1 MRTRHAAISAALFL
15 ATTAIAVP
23 AIAQQTPSPAA
34 ASVSD
39 PKPLQFGSWGVDLNA
54 RDMSVKPGD
63 DFDTY
68 ANGGWKAKTQIPA
81 DQGSAGVGYDVYNLT
96 QDQLRALVSKAPAD
110 SQIGALYQS
119 FMDEARVEQLDAKP
133 LMADLA
139 KIDAI
144 TSHDEMTRFM
154 GSTQGRF
161 GISMVGGQPYADPDT
176 PTTNS
181 LWFGSGGLG
190 LPDRDYYLT
199 DSFKPQRDAY
209 RAYMARTLKT
219 VGVANSEAAADKLMA
234 LETAIAKAT
243 WPVADRRDFSKI
255 NNPMSM
261 AELNA
266 YAPGVNWQ
274 AWFDGA
280 GIPPQKRIIVNEN
293 TTIRDLAKLYAA
305 TPLDT
310 LKLWEKF
317 HVTHQASPYLSKRFV
332 DSRFNFTKT
341 LSGVTEIRPRWKRGL
356 TLVDGSLGELVGQT
370 YVEKYFPATSKAKME
385 DLVSNLKLAMAD
397 RIKNNSWM
405 ETATKG
411 AALEKLSRM
420 DVMVGYPDKWRDF
433 SKLSIK
439 ADDLYGNVQ
448 RSGVFEYQYA
458 LSDLG
463 QTVDR
468 KKWGMT
474 PQTVNAYNG
483 GLENKI
489 VFPAGIL
496 QAPYFDPNADA
507 AVNYGAIGSVIGHEI
522 THGFDDQGRKID
534 ASGALKDWWTPADAK
549 RFDTAAEAFG
559 AQYATYEAAPG
570 SFINPKLTMG
580 ENIADLAGL
589 QVAYDA
595 YHRSLGGK
603 EAPVIDGLTGDQRFF
618 LAFAQGWRSKERDD
632 AIKSQV
638 ASDPHSPARFRVI
651 GPVRNLDTWY
661 AAFGITPDSKFYIAP
676 EKRVRIW

>member
-1 MRTRHAAISAALFL
+1 
-15 ATTAIAVP
+15 
-23 AIAQQTPSPAA
+23 
-34 ASVSD
+34 
-39 PKPLQFGSWGVDLNA
+39 
-54 RDMSVKPGD
+54 
-63 DFDTY
+63 
-68 ANGGWKAKTQIPA
+68 
-81 DQGSAGVGYDVYNLT
+81 
-96 QDQLRALVSKAPAD
+96 
-110 SQIGALYQS
+110 
-119 FMDEARVEQLDAKP
+119 
-133 LMADLA
+133 
-139 KIDAI
+139 
-144 TSHDEMTRFM
+144 
-154 GSTQGRF
+154 
-161 GISMVGGQPYADPDT
+161 
-176 PTTNS
+176 
-181 LWFGSGGLG
+181 
-190 LPDRDYYLT
+190 
-199 DSFKPQRDAY
+199 
-209 RAYMARTLKT
+209 
-219 VGVANSEAAADKLMA
+219 
-234 LETAIAKAT
+234 
-243 WPVADRRDFSKI
+243 
-255 NNPMSM
+255 
-261 AELNA
+261 
-266 YAPGVNWQ
+266 
-274 AWFDGA
+274 
-280 GIPPQKRIIVNEN
+280 
-293 TTIRDLAKLYAA
+293 
-305 TPLDT
+305 
-310 LKLWEKF
+310 
-317 HVTHQASPYLSKRFV
+317 
-332 DSRFNFTKT
+332 
-341 LSGVTEIRPRWKRGL
+341 
-356 TLVDGSLGELVGQT
+356 
-370 YVEKYFPATSKAKME
+370 
-385 DLVSNLKLAMAD
+385 
-397 RIKNNSWM
+397 
-405 ETATKG
+405 
-411 AALEKLSRM
+411 M